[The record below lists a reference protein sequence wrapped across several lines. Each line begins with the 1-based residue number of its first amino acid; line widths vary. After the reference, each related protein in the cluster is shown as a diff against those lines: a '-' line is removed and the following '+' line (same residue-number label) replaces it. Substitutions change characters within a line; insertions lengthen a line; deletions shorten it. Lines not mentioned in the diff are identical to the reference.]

1 MCGEVISL
9 ENLFASWREFR
20 RGKRGKSDVQLFE
33 RHLEDN
39 IFTLADELISSAF
52 RHGQY
57 QSFHVFDP
65 KHRLIHK
72 AAVRDRLIH
81 HLIYKE
87 LYRLFDLTFIY
98 HSYSSRLNKGT
109 HLAVANLASACC
121 HLSRNYTRPIYALK
135 CDVKKFFASVSHQKL
150 LAMIQ
155 GKIKDTQFVGLVKEI
170 VGSFNS
176 NPNHSFEAVGGVKGL
191 PIGNVTSQ
199 IFANIYLN
207 ELDQFIKNQLKIK
220 HYFRYADDFVILHPD
235 RLLLEVWLELIENFL
250 WRELSLELHP
260 QKVEIRK
267 LSQGIDFLGYVV
279 LPHHNVLRTK
289 TKQRMFKKLR
299 QKHLALEQDQ
309 ITSESYNQTLQS
321 YLGVL
326 KHGNNFELKIV
337 VENSFKS
344 IF

>member
-1 MCGEVISL
+1 M
-9 ENLFASWREFR
+9 
-20 RGKRGKSDVQLFE
+20 
-33 RHLEDN
+33 
-39 IFTLADELISSAF
+39 
-52 RHGQY
+52 
-57 QSFHVFDP
+57 
-65 KHRLIHK
+65 
-72 AAVRDRLIH
+72 
-81 HLIYKE
+81 
-87 LYRLFDLTFIY
+87 
-98 HSYSSRLNKGT
+98 
-109 HLAVANLASACC
+109 
-121 HLSRNYTRPIYALK
+121 
-135 CDVKKFFASVSHQKL
+135 
-150 LAMIQ
+150 
-155 GKIKDTQFVGLVKEI
+155 
-170 VGSFNS
+170 
-176 NPNHSFEAVGGVKGL
+176 